1 MLSHNVLASEQ
12 GYPQL
17 IKVFD
22 GRNDQF
28 AKRRPCNKIFA
39 EIVEPMSV
47 SYSLSNYGEMFKIF
61 GSRPAITKHED
72 KSCWRRIWINY

>member
-28 AKRRPCNKIFA
+28 DKKEDPVIKFFA

-61 GSRPAITKHED
+61 GSRPANTLI
-72 KSCWRRIWINY
+72 I

>member
-28 AKRRPCNKIFA
+28 AKKKT
-39 EIVEPMSV
+39 
-47 SYSLSNYGEMFKIF
+47 L
-61 GSRPAITKHED
+61 
-72 KSCWRRIWINY
+72 